1 MSLRS
6 PLGTALGKGS
16 GHSGVHHWIV
26 QRGSAIALVPLTLWF
41 LVVLIRLP
49 LGDHAAVVD
58 WVGSGINPILLA
70 LLVGLSAWHS
80 QLGVQIV
87 IEDYVHG
94 TGMKAAALLLSSGVH
109 LLLGVGGIYAVAR
122 IALRSFG

>member
-6 PLGTALGKGS
+6 PLGTALGRGS

-26 QRGSAIALVPLTLWF
+26 QRGSAIALVPLTIWF

-49 LGDHAAVVD
+49 LGDHAAVVG
-58 WVGSGINPILLA
+58 WVASGANPVLLA

-80 QLGVQIV
+80 QLGVQTV
-87 IEDYVHG
+87 IEDWVHG
-94 TGMKAAALLLSSGVH
+94 KGMRAAGLLLSSGLH
-109 LLLGVGGIYAVAR
+109 LLVGAAGVFAVVR